1 MDEEKTT
8 ETNEEQRKR
17 EVKDS
22 TTDHDL
28 GSGGAYGPPVF
39 GERGDPK
46 RDAESGVPRE
56 PAQSE
61 PGDLEPAD
69 QPGQGKE
76 THGS

>member
-17 EVKDS
+17 EAKDM

-28 GSGGAYGPPVF
+28 GSGGAYGPPVT

-46 RDAESGVPRE
+46 RDPESGVPRE
-56 PAQSE
+56 PAKSE
-61 PGDLEPAD
+61 PGDMAPAD

-76 THGS
+76 THGG